1 MQTQSQSFSE
11 MLCGLFLYLTSA
23 INMYLFKTVQ
33 DYSNFLQHLDG
44 DAASIGF
51 VPTMGALHDG
61 HLSLIE
67 ASREQNALT
76 LCSIFVNPTQFNEST
91 DLKKYP
97 RTPAQDIEMLAAAGC
112 DIIFM
117 PSADE
122 IYPPG
127 VDLDSPIPPKG
138 LVANMEGQFRPGHFE
153 GVVQVVKRLLGIVQ
167 PARLYMGQKDYQQ
180 AAIIGWMLQSYELPV
195 ELVVCP
201 IMREEDGLAMSSR
214 NVRLDPDIR
223 SRATLLY
230 QTLSAVKERLNQ
242 ESLEDLQAWAIANLS
257 QKDFRPEYFDI
268 VDGVS
273 LQPLQDITPT
283 DFVVACTAVWAG
295 EVRLIDNMIL
305 QQNS

>member
-180 AAIIGWMLQSYELPV
+180 AAIIGWMLQSFELPV

>member
-1 MQTQSQSFSE
+1 

>member
-1 MQTQSQSFSE
+1 
-11 MLCGLFLYLTSA
+11 
-23 INMYLFKTVQ
+23 MYLFKTVQ

-44 DAASIGF
+44 NAASIGF
-51 VPTMGALHDG
+51 VPTMGALHNG

-67 ASREQNALT
+67 ASKKQNTLT

-91 DLKKYP
+91 DLEKYP

-122 IYPPG
+122 IYPVG
-127 VDLDSPIPPKG
+127 VDLDSPIPPKD
-138 LVANMEGQFRPGHFE
+138 LVTSMEGQFRPGHFE
-153 GVVQVVKRLLGIVQ
+153 GVVQVVKRLLDIVQ

-180 AAIIGWMLQSYELPV
+180 AAIIGWMLQSFELPV

-230 QTLSAVKERLNQ
+230 QTLSAVKERLNE
-242 ESLEDLQAWAIANLS
+242 ESTADLQAWAIGNLS
-257 QKDFRPEYFDI
+257 QKDFRPEYFEI

-273 LQPLQDITPT
+273 LQPIQNINAT

>member
-1 MQTQSQSFSE
+1 
-11 MLCGLFLYLTSA
+11 
-23 INMYLFKTVQ
+23 MYLFKTVQ

-180 AAIIGWMLQSYELPV
+180 AAIIGWMLQSFELPV

>member
-1 MQTQSQSFSE
+1 
-11 MLCGLFLYLTSA
+11 
-23 INMYLFKTVQ
+23 MYLFKTVQ
-33 DYSNFLQHLDG
+33 DYSKFLQHLDG

-67 ASREQNALT
+67 ASKQQNALT

-91 DLKKYP
+91 DLEKYP

-127 VDLDSPIPPKG
+127 VDLDSPIPPVD
-138 LVANMEGQFRPGHFE
+138 LVSGMEGQFRPGHFE
-153 GVVQVVKRLLGIVQ
+153 GVVQVVKRLLDIVR

-180 AAIIGWMLQSYELPV
+180 AAIVSWMIQSLELPV

-201 IMREEDGLAMSSR
+201 IVREADGLAMSSR
-214 NVRLDPDIR
+214 NVRLEQDIR
-223 SRATLLY
+223 ARATLLY
-230 QTLSAVKERLNQ
+230 QTLTAVKERLH
-242 ESLEDLQAWAIANLS
+242 EVDLEELQTWALGNLS
-257 QKDFRPEYFDI
+257 QKDFRPEYFEI

-273 LQPLQDITPT
+273 LKPLDQITNT

-295 EVRLIDNMIL
+295 KVRLIDNLIL
-305 QQNS
+305 LQKS

>member
-1 MQTQSQSFSE
+1 

-180 AAIIGWMLQSYELPV
+180 AAIIGWMLQSFELPV

>member
-180 AAIIGWMLQSYELPV
+180 AAIIGWMLQSFELPV

-273 LQPLQDITPT
+273 LQPLQDMTPT